1 MIAAVTFDVTNTL
14 IHSPRLG
21 ELYAEVLGRHGVT
34 VTPAEAAR
42 LVREVWQ
49 ELACRA
55 EPGHDRF
62 TSHPG
67 GPRGWWKRFLE
78 RMCEHLEA
86 PPPSPFAA
94 AELFHRFATPE
105 AWEVFPEVPGVLA
118 ALRDRGLRLGVVS
131 NWDPRLPDL
140 LESLGL
146 AQSFDAIVYSSEV
159 GVEKPDPRIFRSAL
173 DRLGVPPEAALHV
186 GDGKVEDAEGA
197 AAAGLHALLLDRRRG
212 VGNARGDLHDLAVLP
227 GLLAGMPAE
236 SRRPGVC

>member
-21 ELYAEVLGRHGVT
+21 DLYAEVLGRHGVA

-55 EPGHDRF
+55 EPGRDRF
-62 TSHPG
+62 TAHPA

-105 AWEVFPEVPGVLA
+105 AWEVFPEVPDVLA
-118 ALRDRGLRLGVVS
+118 ALRGNGLRLGVVS

-140 LESLGL
+140 LEGL
-146 AQSFDAIVYSSEV
+146 RLSPWLDAVVYSSEV

-173 DRLGVPPEAALHV
+173 DRLGVAPEAALHV

-197 AAAGLHALLLDRRRG
+197 AAAGLHALLLDRRG
-212 VGNARGDLHDLAVLP
+212 AVGDLRDLAALP
-227 GLLAGMPAE
+227 GLLAGMPTAG
-236 SRRPGVC
+236 SRPGLW

>member
-1 MIAAVTFDVTNTL
+1 MRVQRIQTIEAVTFDVTNTL

-21 ELYAEVLGRHGVT
+21 ELYAEVLSRHGVA
-34 VTPAEAAR
+34 VTPDAAAR

-49 ELACRA
+49 ELACLA
-55 EPGHDRF
+55 ERGRDRF
-62 TSHPG
+62 TAHPG

-78 RMCEHLEA
+78 RMCERLEV

-105 AWEVFPEVPGVLA
+105 AWEVFPEVPAVLA
-118 ALRDRGLRLGVVS
+118 RLRARGLRLAVVS

-146 AQSFDAIVYSSEV
+146 ARSFDAIVYSSEV
-159 GVEKPDPRIFRSAL
+159 GVEKPDPRIFLSAL
-173 DRLGVPPEAALHV
+173 SRLKVEPAAALHV

-197 AAAGLHALLLDRRRG
+197 AAAGLHALHLDRRRS
-212 VGNARGDLHDLAVLP
+212 VGKGGDLHDLTPLP
-227 GLLAGMPAE
+227 GLLM
-236 SRRPGVC
+236 VD

>member
-1 MIAAVTFDVTNTL
+1 MIAAITFDVTGTL

-21 ELYAEVLGRHGVT
+21 ELYAEVLGRHGAAVR
-34 VTPAEAAR
+34 PHEAAR

-49 ELACRA
+49 ELACLA
-55 EPGHDRF
+55 EPGRDRF

-78 RMCEHLEA
+78 RICERLEV

-105 AWEVFPEVPGVLA
+105 AWEIFPEVPEVLA
-118 ALRDRGLRLGVVS
+118 ALRGRGLRLGVVS

-140 LESLGL
+140 LESLDL
-146 AQSFDAIVYSSEV
+146 ARWFDAVVYSSEV
-159 GVEKPDPRIFRSAL
+159 GVEKPDARIFRSAL
-173 DRLGVPPEAALHV
+173 DRLAVRPEAALHV

-197 AAAGLHALLLDRRRG
+197 VAAGLQALLLDRRRG
-212 VGNARGDLHDLAVLP
+212 AGDLRDLTALP
-227 GLLAGMPAE
+227 GLLSRAPVE
-236 SRRPGVC
+236 SRPGVC